1 MPASGSRSSAS
12 WSAQTRPVGNGRKRT
27 RETTPALIGRVSSDP
42 ELFNTERGTA
52 IANARVAVDRR
63 GLTAGAVFVSASCFE
78 GQARTCAEHL
88 PKQRPIAIL
97 QRLKLDGWEPTT
109 AASASSCPS
118 SPKRSSSSAADP
130 TTETSSA
137 RFPMAGRTLA
147 DRSAQTHAAPH
158 ESHVPPLVPTAPVAH
173 IPGQMSLPLSRRFR
187 SSDVPAQPNPE
198 ARSPASPRLAV
209 TRAEAATAL
218 GMSINSFERHV
229 QPELRI
235 VRRGKLRLIP
245 LREIERWLDNNAEP
259 TLEGP
264 GWGG

>member
-1 MPASGSRSSAS
+1 VR
-12 WSAQTRPVGNGRKRT
+12 NGRKKT

-52 IANARVAVDRR
+52 IANARVAVDRC
-63 GLTAGAVFVSASCFE
+63 GPTPGAVFVSASCFE

-88 PKQRPIAIL
+88 PNQRPIAIL
-97 QRLKLDGWEPTT
+97 RRLKLDGWEPTT
-109 AASASSCPS
+109 AASASSCPL

-147 DRSAQTHAAPH
+147 DRSAQTHAAA
-158 ESHVPPLVPTAPVAH
+158 HVPPLVPTAPVAH
-173 IPGQMSLPLSRRFR
+173 IPGQMSLPLSGGFR
-187 SSDVPAQPNPE
+187 SSDVPAQPNPQ

-259 TLEGP
+259 TLQGP